1 MLLFFF
7 TKVGKKNEI
16 CFWVFAMLSNNQ
28 TRGVFTRAESEW
40 WNAGEVPCERPGW

>member
-1 MLLFFF
+1 MNIFFF
-7 TKVGKKNEI
+7 HYGGKKNGDL
-16 CFWVFAMLSNNQ
+16 FWVFAMLSNNQ